1 MSELLREQLRAV
13 GISADIVTSEWNTYI
28 GTIRDKRAAEGFW
41 SIFHP
46 TYIPDP
52 EILIL
57 NFWSKEIKPGG
68 RNYMG
73 YSNPKMDRL
82 IEQAATTVD
91 RTERGK
97 LLREI
102 QEIVA
107 VEVGNIPLFVQPS
120 VEVWN
125 RKFRG
130 FQPLEY
136 GGGTMGSLEKVWQ
149 AE

>member
-1 MSELLREQLRAV
+1 MCELLREQLRGV
-13 GISADIVTSEWNTYI
+13 GISADIVTNEWNTYI
-28 GTIRDKRAAEGFW
+28 GAIRDKRTVDGLF

-68 RNYMG
+68 RNYIF

-91 RTERGK
+91 RADRGK
-97 LLREI
+97 LLQDI
-102 QEIVA
+102 QDIAAEDVA
-107 VEVGNIPLFVQPS
+107 NIPLFVQPT
-120 VEVWN
+120 VEIWN
-125 RKFRG
+125 RKFKG
-130 FQPLEY
+130 FQSLEY
-136 GGGTMGSLEKVWQ
+136 GGGSLTFLEKVWQ
-149 AE
+149 D